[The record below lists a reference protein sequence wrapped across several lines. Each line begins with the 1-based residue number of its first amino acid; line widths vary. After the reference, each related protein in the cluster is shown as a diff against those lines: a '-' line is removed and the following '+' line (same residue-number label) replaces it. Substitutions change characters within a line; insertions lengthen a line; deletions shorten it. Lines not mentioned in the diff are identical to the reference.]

1 MVELQPFIGTRY
13 NPESIPDLSS
23 AIAPPYDVISKEQQE
38 AFYQRNPYNIIRLE
52 YPIPNSNHDA
62 YEVSA
67 LTLEDWKEKGVLKK
81 DVLSFYLIRHSFNF
95 IGKSYE
101 RLELLATV
109 RIQPWSQGS
118 VLPHE
123 HTGESAKLDRLNML
137 RATNTNI
144 SPIMTLYD
152 DKTNELSQILNR
164 IVTRPPTVNEFT
176 TQEMEQYT
184 FWQITEPDEIEAI
197 QNSVNGP
204 LYIADGH
211 HRYETSLNYKNEIG
225 STIDENA
232 KTNYIMA
239 SITPIQDPGLISLP
253 YHRMLE
259 NLSSDQVKRI
269 LRQIDVYFDS
279 RAVSIN
285 NKSIEEISELID
297 KNIYEMP
304 EPSIGFIDD
313 DLNEILVLTVKDTE
327 AAQGLF
333 SSESEIWAQLSP
345 CIFSDL
351 LLKPALGMLQQ
362 EAEDKGYLTYT
373 RDPLD
378 AIHKL
383 KSNKVDQVFIL
394 DGVPMARMTKIA
406 QEGERLPH
414 KSTYFHPKV
423 ATGFVLNTL
432 DR

>member
-279 RAVSIN
+279 RTVSIN

-297 KNIYEMP
+297 KNIYQTP

>member
-13 NPESIPDLSS
+13 NPEFILDLSS
-23 AIAPPYDVISKEQQE
+23 AIAPPYDVISEEQQE
-38 AFYQRNPYNIIRLE
+38 DFYKRNPYNIIRLE
-52 YPIPNSNHDA
+52 YPKTDASNDP
-62 YEVSA
+62 YTVSA
-67 LTLEDWKEKGVLKK
+67 LTLEDWKEKGVLKN
-81 DVLSFYLIRHSFNF
+81 DALSFYLIRHSFDF
-95 IGKSYE
+95 TGKSYQ

-109 RIQPWSQGS
+109 RIEPWAHGS

-123 HTGESAKLDRLNML
+123 NTGESAKLDRLNML

-152 DKTNELSQILNR
+152 DQSNQLSEILNS
-164 IVTRPPTVNEFT
+164 IVKTSPVVNEFT
-176 TQEMEQYT
+176 TQEKEKYT
-184 FWQITEPDEIEAI
+184 FWQITEPNKIAAI
-197 QNSVNGP
+197 QNSIKGP

-211 HRYETSLNYKNEIG
+211 HRYETSLNYKNET
-225 STIDENA
+225 SSSEDNNS

-259 NLSSDQVKRI
+259 NLSADQIKRI

-279 RAVSIN
+279 RSLDIN
-285 NKSIEEISELID
+285 NKSIEEISNLID
-297 KNIYEMP
+297 RNIYQTP
-304 EPSIGFIDD
+304 KASIGFLDRNS
-313 DLNEILVLTVKDTE
+313 NEILVLTVKDIE

-351 LLKPALGMLQQ
+351 LLKPALGMIQQ

-373 RDPLD
+373 RDTID
-378 AIHKL
+378 AIRKL
-383 KSNKVDQVFIL
+383 ESKQVEQVFIL
-394 DGVPMARMTKIA
+394 DGVPMDRMTKIA

-432 DR
+432 DT